1 MLINGG
7 DTTEEDIVG
16 ASTAG
21 DNDSGG
27 NTHSSEDTA
36 GCDEDVGET
45 YQMGTQTPAAGT
57 DHADPGSLDDN
68 ETNETQG
75 NQGDEYV
82 PPPPLDMDSQDEM
95 DQMGTQTPAAGTDR
109 ADPGSLDD
117 NETQG
122 NQGDE
127 YIPPLPLDI
136 DLQELSNIAHLKDM
150 KLAMEFIQAL
160 QEASLDDSNLDKDI
174 IERLRNPPT
183 FPADVRNPDLQL
195 GLRLFLAMVN
205 SSQQTYASS
214 REAIMIRHPDDQ
226 VPSFD
231 QIKRSIADITG
242 VVPIIE
248 HMCPNSC
255 LAYTGPFA
263 SLDICPECGEQRY
276 DDTGRTPRQE
286 FYTIPLGPLLQALW
300 RDRRSAERMSYRK
313 RKTLEIIEEL
323 LSNDGHLKAIKDF
336 LYSLEYLDAVRS
348 GRIQPEDTVLM
359 LSIDG
364 AQLYAHKASDC
375 WIYIWILFDLDP
387 ESRYQVAD
395 VIPGGMI
402 PGPNKPKNCDSYLFP
417 GLHHVAAL
425 QREGLRI
432 WDASLNQIFTSHP
445 FLALGTADGPGMTYL
460 NGLVGHHGKNGC
472 RLYCSVIGRHKPGG
486 SHYYPA
492 LLKPLNYN
500 VSGSDHTDLPYAN
513 LPSCSPDIYHKNL
526 RHLLVSPNETQYK
539 KRRLETGISKP
550 SIFLGL
556 QQAKILGIPGCFGS
570 DIMHL
575 ASLNIPD
582 LLINLWRGVFDCDK
596 KDDRATWDW
605 AVLHGPTWEAHGKQ
619 VASATP
625 YLPGSF
631 DRPPRNPAEKISS
644 GYKAWEFLLYLYGLG
659 PGVFYNI
666 LPEKYWRH
674 FCKLVFGIRVMSQ
687 YSIKTEDINKAHQAL
702 LEFVV
707 EFEVLY
713 YQRRPERLHF
723 VRQSI
728 HALTHLGPEALRIG
742 PAACSSQWTME
753 RTIGNL
759 GREIRQPSNPFA
771 NLSQRGLL
779 RCQVNVIK
787 AMVPD
792 LQRPTTNLPQGAKEV
807 GDGYILLRA
816 RDRIHRPMRDCETIA
831 LRNYLESI
839 AMSLDGNYSPSIVR
853 WARLRL
859 PNGQVARSSWKEKLK
874 PLTKL
879 RMARNVKVRLGDPL
893 QNHNFFLIDIIVPQH
908 TRNSIWRSLLL
919 LLSFHWRGRKN
930 LGPRVHLFSSTSAI
944 I

>member
-1 MLINGG
+1 MSINCQALVAERGSHG
-7 DTTEEDIVG
+7 ESEVTVQNDADTGITGAFTASRGSGTEAPEQDNM
-16 ASTAG
+16 ASLDLG
-21 DNDSGG
+21 ENL
-27 NTHSSEDTA
+27 NTHDDIPQHSDA
-36 GCDEDVGET
+36 
-45 YQMGTQTPAAGT
+45 TPARG
-57 DHADPGSLDDN
+57 LL
-68 ETNETQG
+68 
-75 NQGDEYV
+75 GDSDE
-82 PPPPLDMDSQDEM
+82 DEM
-95 DQMGTQTPAAGTDR
+95 DQMGT
-109 ADPGSLDD
+109 DPGSLDD
-117 NETQG
+117 DEINETRG
-122 NQGDE
+122 NQLDE
-127 YIPPLPLDI
+127 YLPPPPLEI
-136 DLQELSNIAHLKDM
+136 DLQELSDIAHLKDM
-150 KLAMEFIQAL
+150 KLTMKFIQAL
-160 QEASLDDSNLDKDI
+160 QEASLDDSKLDKDI
-174 IERLRNPPT
+174 IERLRHPPT
-183 FPADVRNPDLQL
+183 YPADVENPDLQL
-195 GLRLFLAMVN
+195 GIRLFLAMAN
-205 SSQQTYASS
+205 SSQETYASS
-214 REAIMIRHPDDQ
+214 REAIMLRHPEDQ
-226 VPSFD
+226 IPSFD
-231 QIKRSIADITG
+231 QIKRNIADITG

-263 SLDICPECGEQRY
+263 SLDICPECGERRY
-276 DDTGRTPRQE
+276 NDTGRTPRQE
-286 FYTIPLGPLLQALW
+286 FYTMPLGPILQALW
-300 RDRRSAERMSYRK
+300 RDRQSAERMSYRK
-313 RKTLEIIEEL
+313 RKTQEIIEEL
-323 LSNDGHLKAIKDF
+323 QSNGGHLKAINDF
-336 LYSLEYLDAVRS
+336 LYSMEYLDAVRS
-348 GRIQPEDTVLM
+348 GRIQPKDTVLM

-387 ESRYQVAD
+387 ELRYKVAH
-395 VIPGGMI
+395 VLPGGII

-432 WDASLNQIFTSHP
+432 WDASLNEIFTSHP

-500 VSGSDHTDLPYAN
+500 VSGSDHGDLPYVN

-526 RHLLVSPNETQYK
+526 RHLLTSPNETQYK

-582 LLINLWRGVFDCDK
+582 LLINLWRGAFDCDK

-605 AVLHGPTWEAHGKQ
+605 AVLHGPTWEAHGRQ

-674 FCKLVFGIRVMSQ
+674 FCKLVFGMRIMSQ

-728 HALTHLGPEALRIG
+728 HALTHLGPEAFRIG
-742 PAACSSQWTME
+742 PASCSSQWTME

-779 RCQVNVIK
+779 RCQINVIK
-787 AMVPD
+787 AIVPD
-792 LQRPTTNLPQGAKEV
+792 LQRPTSNLPQGAKEV

-816 RDRIHRPMRDCETIA
+816 RDRTHRPMRDCEALA
-831 LRNYLESI
+831 LRNYLESVTL
-839 AMSLDGNYSPSIVR
+839 SLNDDNYSPSIVR

-879 RMARNVKVRLGDPL
+879 RMARNVKV
-893 QNHNFFLIDIIVPQH
+893 
-908 TRNSIWRSLLL
+908 
-919 LLSFHWRGRKN
+919 
-930 LGPRVHLFSSTSAI
+930 
-944 I
+944 